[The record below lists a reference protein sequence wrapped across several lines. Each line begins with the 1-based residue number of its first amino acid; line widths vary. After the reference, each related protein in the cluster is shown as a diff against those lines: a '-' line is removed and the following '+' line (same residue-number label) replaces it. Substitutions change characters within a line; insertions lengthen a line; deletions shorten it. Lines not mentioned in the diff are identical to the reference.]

1 MSESE
6 PSSATFCVRNRDGD
20 LLRAKGITI
29 LDSYSLVADVIAIR
43 IRLQFCLENQ
53 IPNIIVESD
62 SLTIVNIMNGFWKIP
77 WRVTVEV
84 NSIRKKMNSWLVR
97 LQHFLREGNSL
108 TDFLA
113 NMVFHFAGNFDFRTF
128 QKLPSNGRKIID
140 MDKHNILE
148 IRIR

>member
-62 SLTIVNIMNGFWKIP
+62 SLTIVNIMNG
-77 WRVTVEV
+77 
-84 NSIRKKMNSWLVR
+84 
-97 LQHFLREGNSL
+97 
-108 TDFLA
+108 
-113 NMVFHFAGNFDFRTF
+113 NFDFRTF